1 MICKRGIKLENRKKV
16 ILYTDGACS
25 GNPGPGGY
33 GAILIYKGIEK
44 EISGG
49 ELNTTNNKMEIMAV
63 IKGLESIKE
72 PCDVTVYSDSAY
84 IVNTIQKGWIYSWKK
99 NNWIKSDKSKVKN
112 IDLWEKMLELMDIH
126 NITFIKVKG
135 HADNEYNNRC
145 DKLAV
150 AETQKL
156 KI

>member
-1 MICKRGIKLENRKKV
+1 MNEMKKV
-16 ILYTDGACS
+16 TLYTDGACS

-63 IKGLESIKE
+63 IKGLEYLKE
-72 PCDVTVYSDSAY
+72 PCDVTIYSDSAY
-84 IVNTIQKGWIYSWKK
+84 VVNTIEKGWIYSWQK
-99 NNWIKSDKSKVKN
+99 NNWVKSDKSKVKN
-112 IDLWEKMLELMDIH
+112 IDLWTKMLELMEVHDIK
-126 NITFIKVKG
+126 FVKVKG

-145 DKLAV
+145 DRLAV
-150 AETQKL
+150 KESEKL

>member
-1 MICKRGIKLENRKKV
+1 MERKKV

-44 EISGG
+44 EIFGG

-63 IKGLESIKE
+63 IKGLEYLKE
-72 PCDVTVYSDSAY
+72 PCDVTIYSDSAY
-84 IVNTIQKGWIYSWKK
+84 VVNTIEKGWIYSWKK

-112 IDLWEKMLELMDIH
+112 IDLWEKMLKLMEVH
-126 NITFIKVKG
+126 NITFVKVKG
-135 HADNEYNNRC
+135 HSDNEYNNRC

-150 AETQKL
+150 EEAQKL
-156 KI
+156 KL